1 MKRVGKLTF
10 RQFGVDKMTH
20 WDVDW
25 GCMLGRFA
33 MDYCRGD
40 YRDMPHP
47 DNSRKP
53 SRGYSEKYS
62 EEEFME
68 AARRAVR
75 TVFGDSTS
83 FKTETPRKQ
92 DSPGTTTTTVIL
104 PLRPVS
110 KSPPPDSEAD

>member
-1 MKRVGKLTF
+1 MGKLTF

-40 YRDMPHP
+40 YRAMPHQ

-53 SRGYSEKYS
+53 SEGYSEKYS
-62 EEEFME
+62 EEDFMRAAEE
-68 AARRAVR
+68 AYEE
-75 TVFGDSTS
+75 VFGDSGS

-104 PLRPVS
+104 PLKPQS
-110 KSPPPDSEAD
+110 KDSPPDSEVKS